1 MLEAVNRERRRT
13 RIDILAR
20 ILSAALHDRLKTRIM
35 FKASLNYNQAEQY
48 FDFLIKAGLLRRDG
62 SGKRVLYK
70 TTDKG
75 KEFITK
81 YKALKELIED

>member
-13 RIDILAR
+13 RIDILAT
-20 ILSAALHDRLKTRIM
+20 ILSAALNDKLKTRIM
-35 FKASLNYNQAEQY
+35 FKASLNYNQAEKY
-48 FDFLIKAGLLRRDG
+48 FDFLIKAGLLRKG
-62 SGKRVLYK
+62 MSGKRASYK

-75 KEFITK
+75 AEFIAK

>member
-13 RIDILAR
+13 RMDIIAK
-20 ILSAALHDRLKTRIM
+20 ILSAALNDKLKTRIM
-35 FKASLNYNQAEQY
+35 FKASLNYNQTEEY
-48 FDFLIKAGLLRRDG
+48 FDFLIKAGLLRKDR
-62 SGKRVLYK
+62 SGKRTFYK

-75 KEFITK
+75 REFIAK

>member
-1 MLEAVNRERRRT
+1 MLEEVNRERRRT
-13 RIDILAR
+13 RIDILAK
-20 ILSAALHDRLKTRIM
+20 ILSGALNNRLKTRIM

-48 FDFLIKAGLLRRDG
+48 FDFLIKAGLLQRDG
-62 SGKRVLYK
+62 SGKRILYK
-70 TTDKG
+70 TTEKG